1 MAGPLGPVPS
11 KGRIVGVRVRL
22 GWRGQPVMQVQR
34 QMVRVRFVAQG
45 PDGLVTERCGT
56 STWHDAGKA
65 DAIELAQ
72 FLASAQVL
80 S

>member
-1 MAGPLGPVPS
+1 MAGPLGPVPRLGS
-11 KGRIVGVRVRL
+11 IVGVRVRL

-34 QMVRVRFVAQG
+34 QMVRIRLVAPG
-45 PDGLVTERCGT
+45 PDGVVTERCGT

-72 FLASAQVL
+72 VLASAQVL
-80 S
+80 G

>member
-1 MAGPLGPVPS
+1 MAGPLGPFAQEG
-11 KGRIVGVRVRL
+11 KIVGVRIRL
-22 GWRGQPVMQVQR
+22 GWRGQPVAQVQR
-34 QMVRVRFVAQG
+34 QMMRVRFVAQG
-45 PDGLVTERCGT
+45 PDGVITERCGA
-56 STWHDAGKA
+56 SRWHDAGKA

>member
-1 MAGPLGPVPS
+1 M
-11 KGRIVGVRVRL
+11 

-34 QMVRVRFVAQG
+34 QMVGFRAIAPG
-45 PDGLVTERCGT
+45 PDGAVTEQCGT
-56 STWHDAGKA
+56 STWQDAGKP

-72 FLASAQVL
+72 FLASMQVL